1 MASTYHVFISSTRDD
16 LKNERIALARIIF
29 ELGHIPILM
38 ENFDQTNR
46 KEWQIIK
53 KNINE
58 SDYFLSLVAHKYG
71 LREDGQSAIEAE
83 YVRAAAAGIPVIA
96 LIIGEKARWKA
107 SKREQ
112 DEETIRVLE
121 AFKLKFQTHP
131 HAFWSN
137 SLELERN
144 ARALLLEEL
153 FLNPRK
159 GWVPA
164 DQRIHPQVANEMAR
178 LLGENSEL
186 KKQLLAGGDDGGKWQ
201 VQVKHTLEMLAVNK
215 ISLSFFYTPGENW
228 ENTITCRYLRLFKL
242 LVPEL
247 FVGKTTS
254 ELSRFLGSI
263 LNPDL
268 SRTIRKDYPTPSN
281 TIKKIMTD
289 LNLLKLV
296 HFSDHAGEEV
306 WELAE
311 FGKEL
316 YAAYRYRQFERG
328 LKAAGA
334 RAIED

>member
-1 MASTYHVFISSTRDD
+1 
-16 LKNERIALARIIF
+16 LPE
-29 ELGHIPILM
+29 G
-38 ENFDQTNR
+38 FDQTDQ
-46 KEWQIIK
+46 KEWRIIK
-53 KNINE
+53 KNIHE
-58 SDYFLSLVAHKYG
+58 SDYFLSLTAHKYG
-71 LREDGQSAIEAE
+71 LREDGKSTIEAE
-83 YVRAAAAGIPVIA
+83 YAQAAAAGIPVIA

-107 SKREQ
+107 SKRESG
-112 DEETIRVLE
+112 EEAIRALD
-121 AFKLKFQTHP
+121 AFKLKLQSHP

-137 SLELERN
+137 LSELERN
-144 ARALLLEEL
+144 ARGLLLEEL

-164 DQRIHPQVANEMAR
+164 DQRIQPQVANEMAR
-178 LLGENSEL
+178 LLGENGDL
-186 KKQLLAGGDDGGKWQ
+186 KKQLLAGGDESGRWQ
-201 VQVKHTLEMLAVNK
+201 VRVKRTLEMLAVNK

-247 FVGKTTS
+247 FIGKTTP

-296 HFSDHAGEEV
+296 HFSDNAGEEV

-334 RAIED
+334 KAIEE